1 MKDQSYFQLR
11 ALLLSREKQKSA
23 LFKLEEL
30 EEIWF
35 CTRKNVKRKLKKLEE
50 QQLLRYFPGKGR
62 GNLSELSFV
71 HDFQTEVETA
81 VQEYMDKKQLEDIIH
96 ILQLPIPKAWI
107 ANVSKEVQELFGH
120 QSPND
125 SKDILR
131 TMITREIT
139 TLDPLFVSVTLESYL
154 VKQLGDTL
162 VVYDRE
168 SDTIKPHLAHHWLVD
183 EQSMEWTFY
192 IRKGVRFHHQGILT
206 SEDVKST
213 FERFNIAASPQRW
226 LTQDIVK
233 IECPTTYTIKFYL
246 KKPNPFFLRYISSI
260 NLVILPKDVPFDEYR
275 WIGTGPFQLKERT
288 DSKLI
293 LKAFEFYFLERP
305 LLDEVEFWRV
315 PMDPSRVTTYVVEK
329 KNQLRTIADAK
340 DTHLKKTDIEVGFRF
355 LAFNFNRDTIVQSH
369 SFRKAIFHLLDTG
382 RMYQDLKREGFVE
395 ASSFFPWKSTTQKRD
410 RSKVKEYLAQSDYR
424 GETLTLFSLD
434 FPKAMEE
441 AEWIVEQAKLEG
453 IMLRHVSFSINQF
466 YSNTIDVEADLLLMG
481 EVATLDHHLSFL
493 GAFYN
498 EALFFRRLLNKEQ
511 LTVIEESL
519 EQFKFEPNSMK
530 REYWMEKVES
540 YLRDQQLILFQNHPI
555 KNRVFHP
562 MIQDIRFESFG
573 YVDLQ
578 KLWIQ

>member
-1 MKDQSYFQLR
+1 M
-11 ALLLSREKQKSA
+11 
-23 LFKLEEL
+23 FKLEEL

-35 CTRKNVKRKLKKLEE
+35 CTRKNAKRKLKKMEE

-62 GNLSELSFV
+62 GNLSKLSFA

-81 VQEYMDKKQLEDIIH
+81 VQEFMDKKQLEEIIH

-107 ANVSKEVQELFGH
+107 ANVSKEVQELFGL

-125 SKDILR
+125 SRDILR
-131 TMITREIT
+131 TIITREIT

-162 VVYDRE
+162 VIYDRE
-168 SDTIKPHLAHHWLVD
+168 TDTIKPHLAHHWLVD

-206 SEDVKST
+206 SDDVKST
-213 FERFNIAASPQRW
+213 FERFNIASSPQRW

-246 KKPNPFFLRYISSI
+246 KKPNPFFLRYISST
-260 NLVILPKDVPFDEYR
+260 NLVILPKDIPFDEYR

-315 PMDPSRVTTYVVEK
+315 PMDPSRVTTYVVEEK
-329 KNQLRTIADAK
+329 KHELRIIEDSKDA
-340 DTHLKKTDIEVGFRF
+340 HLKKTDIEVGFRF
-355 LAFNFNRDTIVQSH
+355 LAFNFNRDSVVQSH
-369 SFRKAIFHLLDTG
+369 SFRKAIFHLLDTE
-382 RMYQDLKREGFVE
+382 RMYQDLKREGFIE

-410 RSKVKEYLAQSDYR
+410 RSKVREYLAQSGYR
-424 GETLTLFSLD
+424 GEILTLFSLD
-434 FPKAMEE
+434 FPKALEE
-441 AEWIVEQAKLEG
+441 AEWIAEQAKLEG
-453 IMLRHVSFSINQF
+453 IILKHVPFSINQF

-481 EVATLDHHLSFL
+481 EVATLDYHLSFL

-498 EALFFRRLLNKEQ
+498 EALFFRRLLKKEQ
-511 LTVIEESL
+511 LIVIEESL
-519 EQFKFEPNSMK
+519 EQFKFEPNAME

-540 YLRDQQLILFQNHPI
+540 YLRDQHLILFQNHPI